1 MTAVMLLALPFA
13 QIMGGYTPC
22 QPSEVAPG
30 SHIHSLAAFAIT
42 SLTAQANSL
51 DLQGLEFGSLER
63 AEHQT
68 VAGTNY
74 RGTVSMLPQGSVT
87 FTVWE
92 QTWTNSLSLTA
103 ATFSP
108 SSFSNARL
116 DLLGGRPLS
125 LDATAFAAF
134 EASSAQRYGA
144 RNKCDGGKEWNE
156 CGSSCTPTC
165 DSPSP
170 MCAMVCVAKCECP
183 RGKPIFENGKCI
195 AQAACATAQLATAT
209 ATSFNCFTR
218 EMWSAEK
225 TAWCCEH
232 RDLGCPTPTAA
243 ATLGA
248 NGHGQYH
255 GADGAPVLGANGHGQ
270 YHGAD
275 GAPVLGANGHGQYHG
290 ADGASVPSP
299 ADEGG
304 NTEQPPVLGAS
315 RESAPES
322 IVADQDV
329 PPENGSQAALAAGTS
344 AAAISPAANALCIV
358 IAIVAAGSVVALCK
372 RRCSGP
378 ATRTRLADEKA
389 SPSKSH
395 EMNAPSAIS
404 TASNIA

>member
-1 MTAVMLLALPFA
+1 MTQRRNSRVFVAMSPTCLPA
-13 QIMGGYTPC
+13 PP
-22 QPSEVAPG
+22 PS
-30 SHIHSLAAFAIT
+30 SLAPSFPPPPRPCPPP
-42 SLTAQANSL
+42 L
-51 DLQGLEFGSLER
+51 
-63 AEHQT
+63 
-68 VAGTNY
+68 
-74 RGTVSMLPQGSVT
+74 
-87 FTVWE
+87 
-92 QTWTNSLSLTA
+92 
-103 ATFSP
+103 P
-108 SSFSNARL
+108 SSRTPA
-116 DLLGGRPLS
+116 LLLTSGRHL
-125 LDATAFAAF
+125 AH
-134 EASSAQRYGA
+134 
-144 RNKCDGGKEWNE
+144 
-156 CGSSCTPTC
+156 
-165 DSPSP
+165 SPQ
-170 MCAMVCVAKCECP
+170 
-183 RGKPIFENGKCI
+183 NGKCI

-243 ATLGA
+243 ATLGANGHGQYHGADGAPVLGANGHGQYHGADGAPVLGA

>member
-232 RDLGCPTPTAA
+232 RNLGCPTPTAA
-243 ATLGA
+243 AT
-248 NGHGQYH
+248 
-255 GADGAPVLGANGHGQ
+255 
-270 YHGAD
+270 
-275 GAPVLGANGHGQYHG
+275 LGANGHGQYHG

>member
-1 MTAVMLLALPFA
+1 MTQRRNSRVFVAMSPTCLPA
-13 QIMGGYTPC
+13 PP
-22 QPSEVAPG
+22 PS
-30 SHIHSLAAFAIT
+30 SLAPSFP
-42 SLTAQANSL
+42 TAPRPCPPPL
-51 DLQGLEFGSLER
+51 
-63 AEHQT
+63 
-68 VAGTNY
+68 
-74 RGTVSMLPQGSVT
+74 
-87 FTVWE
+87 
-92 QTWTNSLSLTA
+92 
-103 ATFSP
+103 P
-108 SSFSNARL
+108 SSRTPA
-116 DLLGGRPLS
+116 LLLTSGRHL
-125 LDATAFAAF
+125 AH
-134 EASSAQRYGA
+134 
-144 RNKCDGGKEWNE
+144 
-156 CGSSCTPTC
+156 
-165 DSPSP
+165 SPQ
-170 MCAMVCVAKCECP
+170 
-183 RGKPIFENGKCI
+183 NGKCI

-243 ATLGA
+243 AT
-248 NGHGQYH
+248 
-255 GADGAPVLGANGHGQ
+255 
-270 YHGAD
+270 
-275 GAPVLGANGHGQYHG
+275 LGANGHGQYHG